1 MIRRSVL
8 LSLTKGLVLA
18 FIIANASCGSAKDVA
33 PPATCTPSVNDQLAA
48 LIAEQHDGNV
58 DNVMVCGTTLG
69 PSRPQRPGPHGGH
82 QLIPLR
88 APLPNGSTA
97 LVEVVTN
104 DDLDGVVTAPRGAA
118 VFAYGQYFLTSFRQ
132 RPFVAGIHDTH
143 CATHRT
149 ADNGWV
155 IVNGTKYPRT
165 SC

>member
-1 MIRRSVL
+1 M
-8 LSLTKGLVLA
+8 LSLGAALTAL
-18 FIIANASCGSAKDVA
+18 IATSSCASARNVQPPASCTAA
-33 PPATCTPSVNDQLAA
+33 VNAQLAG
-48 LIAEQHDGNV
+48 LIAEQHEGSV

-69 PSRPQRPGPHGGH
+69 PSRPQRAGRHGGH

-88 APLPNGSTA
+88 IPLPNGTSA

-104 DDLDGVVTAPRGAA
+104 DALDGVVTAPRGAS
-118 VFAYGQYFLTSFRQ
+118 VFAYGQYFATTFRQ

-143 CATHRT
+143 CATHRS

-155 IVNGTKYPRT
+155 IVNGTKYPQR